1 MNAIMRTT
9 LNSLIIASLC
19 CASAWA
25 AGDSWQPAQGPLKT
39 RWAKDVS
46 PANAHPEY
54 PRPQM
59 VREEWLNLNGLW
71 DLAITAKDATRATFD
86 TQILVPYPGRVGAVG
101 RHAQGQRERPHLVSA
116 HV

>member
-1 MNAIMRTT
+1 MNAMMRTT

-59 VREEWLNLNGLW
+59 VREDWLNLNGLW
-71 DLAITAKDATRATFD
+71 DLAITSKDADARDVRDARFWC
-86 TQILVPYPGRVGAVG
+86 RS
-101 RHAQGQRERPHLVSA
+101 RSSRPCPA
-116 HV
+116 